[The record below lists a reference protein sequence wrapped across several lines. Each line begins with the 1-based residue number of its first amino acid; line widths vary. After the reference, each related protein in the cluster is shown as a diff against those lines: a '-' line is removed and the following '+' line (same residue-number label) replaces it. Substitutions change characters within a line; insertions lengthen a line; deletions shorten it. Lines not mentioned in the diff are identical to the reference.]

1 MRHAGEVETEAK
13 QEKAVAAAA
22 ASAPGSTASTSSGV
36 APLSAATREAQYPC
50 ESSESESAA
59 KCTERRHHGG
69 RRATRVRRSP

>member
-1 MRHAGEVETEAK
+1 
-13 QEKAVAAAA
+13 
-22 ASAPGSTASTSSGV
+22 V

-69 RRATRVRRSP
+69 RRATSVRRSP